1 MSPRKNYGPP
11 IRQSQR
17 VTNAN
22 SAKPDNL
29 ASGTATPNTEDSDQ
43 NGEIT
48 VAPVSPEPVE
58 PAPTSANTEP
68 EEPVEPQSDT
78 EQDQPVDSI
87 EVDGSYEYESVSE
100 HPGEARNPP
109 HQPSAKTLDGRN
121 EIPKFPSRAPSPVV
135 QMKSE
140 MADESENTAGQAT
153 ITQSQLQDLLATI
166 AQLKDQL
173 ATRSNNATRQT
184 RGITPLNSAFGGA
197 EFKPHGIAARTAFKP
212 YGSNQN
218 AKNPA
223 YDRTARKAGI
233 DPGMFDGD
241 KDRFDK
247 WITKIADKF
256 VEDDET
262 YKTERSRM
270 AVINSL
276 TEGLANDLIQ
286 GRYKSTI
293 MPFSSAAEMVA
304 TLAAVYHDDNQA
316 SKAREE
322 LRHLK
327 FSLSDKSTDIHQFI
341 GKVNSLADKA
351 NIAKTERK
359 LVLYEHIPANLNPQ
373 LLSLSKDP
381 NISYETF
388 AGEVANSALAQQ
400 RAWEELRENRK
411 KREERRERSASAE
424 RKQRRRENRR
434 HSQEAKNQT
443 RTQTID
449 APKSPSRENAKLVTE
464 GRCFLC
470 KEAGHL
476 ARNCPQ
482 KAAHIAAV
490 LALQHEGDREACER
504 SGHSLSSSDS
514 ENC

>member
-17 VTNAN
+17 VINAN

-87 EVDGSYEYESVSE
+87 EVDGSYEYDCKIFV
-100 HPGEARNPP
+100 
-109 HQPSAKTLDGRN
+109 
-121 EIPKFPSRAPSPVV
+121 
-135 QMKSE
+135 
-140 MADESENTAGQAT
+140 
-153 ITQSQLQDLLATI
+153 ATI

-197 EFKPHGIAARTAFKP
+197 EFKPH
-212 YGSNQN
+212 
-218 AKNPA
+218 
-223 YDRTARKAGI
+223 
-233 DPGMFDGD
+233 
-241 KDRFDK
+241 
-247 WITKIADKF
+247 
-256 VEDDET
+256 
-262 YKTERSRM
+262 ERSRM

-286 GRYKSTI
+286 GRYESTI

-359 LVLYEHIPANLNPQ
+359 LVLYEHVPASLNPQ

-381 NISYETF
+381 NISGKS
-388 AGEVANSALAQQ
+388 AVSVQPAPNANSVDARIAGTARKPRTKPAHRPLTHRSRPAEKTPN
-400 RAWEELRENRK
+400 WSLRVNASFAK
-411 KREERRERSASAE
+411 KPGTWHA
-424 RKQRRRENRR
+424 
-434 HSQEAKNQT
+434 
-443 RTQTID
+443 I
-449 APKSPSRENAKLVTE
+449 APKRPLTSPPSSPFNTKAIEKLVNDPATAQL
-464 GRCFLC
+464 RRIR
-470 KEAGHL
+470 KTA
-476 ARNCPQ
+476 
-482 KAAHIAAV
+482 KAAGN
-490 LALQHEGDREACER
+490 LLG
-504 SGHSLSSSDS
+504 SLHASDS
-514 ENC
+514 

>member
-1 MSPRKNYGPP
+1 MR
-11 IRQSQR
+11 
-17 VTNAN
+17 
-22 SAKPDNL
+22 
-29 ASGTATPNTEDSDQ
+29 
-43 NGEIT
+43 
-48 VAPVSPEPVE
+48 
-58 PAPTSANTEP
+58 
-68 EEPVEPQSDT
+68 
-78 EQDQPVDSI
+78 
-87 EVDGSYEYESVSE
+87 
-100 HPGEARNPP
+100 
-109 HQPSAKTLDGRN
+109 
-121 EIPKFPSRAPSPVV
+121 
-135 QMKSE
+135 SE
-140 MADESENTAGQAT
+140 MANENENTTGQAT
-153 ITQSQLQDLLATI
+153 ITQSQLQNLLATI
-166 AQLKDQL
+166 AQFKNQL
-173 ATRSNNATRQT
+173 ATRNNNATRQT

-218 AKNPA
+218 AKNPT
-223 YDRTARKAGI
+223 YDRTARKTGI
-233 DPGMFDGD
+233 DPGMFNGN

-247 WITKIADKF
+247 WITKIANKF
-256 VEDDET
+256 VKDDET

-276 TEGLANDLIQ
+276 TERLANDLIQ
-286 GRYKSTI
+286 SRYKSTI

-316 SKAREE
+316 SKTRKE

-327 FSLSDKSTDIHQFI
+327 FSLSDKPTDIHQFI
-341 GKVNSLADKA
+341 SKVNNLTDKA

-359 LVLYEHIPANLNPQ
+359 LVLYEHVPASLNPQ
-373 LLSLSKDP
+373 LLNLSKNP

-470 KEAGHL
+470 KKAGHL

-490 LALQHEGDREACER
+490 LALQHEGDREAGER
-504 SGHSLSSSDS
+504 SGHSSSSSDS